1 MKRYFTAFMMAWGNF
16 LSIPCPKKIWDN
28 NLKKEMLSLLPIIG
42 LIAGLLEYALC
53 LVMRRFLCPISVSA
67 FFLTLFAFGIS
78 GFMHADGFMD
88 CCDAILS
95 RRDLAERQRILK
107 DSRVGAFAV
116 ISMILMALG
125 TFAAFFA
132 ICEREMATLAISYT
146 VSQKVMTILNPIA
159 LIMIPVISRATAGAC
174 VLGLKPLQTSQ
185 YAENAN
191 AEGGASATESAT
203 AAVRSKAS
211 GRSATTKNNLKRL
224 AIGVLIIFII
234 LLVITIIVA
243 AKISTQAIWIYIFRL
258 IVPTVAT
265 LLATRLFAELAR
277 RNLGGMSGDIA
288 GFSICMGELIG
299 YIVMAFVLSM
309 LI

>member
-1 MKRYFTAFMMAWGNF
+1 MMAWGNF

-28 NLKKEMLSLLPIIG
+28 NLKREMLSLLPIIG

-53 LVMRRFLCPISVSA
+53 LLTRRFLVPISVSA

-95 RRDLAERQRILK
+95 RRELAERQRILK
-107 DSRVGAFAV
+107 DPKVGAFAV
-116 ISMILMALG
+116 ISMITMALG

-146 VSQKVMTILNPIA
+146 VSQRVMTILNPIA
-159 LIMIPVISRATAGAC
+159 LVILPVISRATAGAC

-185 YAENAN
+185 YAEGGSTSKTQTSPHV
-191 AEGGASATESAT
+191 EGGNASEKES
-203 AAVRSKAS
+203 
-211 GRSATTKNNLKRL
+211 NLKRL
-224 AIGVLIIFII
+224 AIMVLVILLVVLIITTA
-234 LLVITIIVA
+234 LS
-243 AKISTQAIWIYIFRL
+243 AKISKQTIGIFIFRL
-258 IVPTVAT
+258 IVPTVST
-265 LLATRLFAELAR
+265 LLATRLFVELAR

-288 GFSICMGELIG
+288 GFAICMGELVG
-299 YIVMAFVLSM
+299 YIVLAFVLSM